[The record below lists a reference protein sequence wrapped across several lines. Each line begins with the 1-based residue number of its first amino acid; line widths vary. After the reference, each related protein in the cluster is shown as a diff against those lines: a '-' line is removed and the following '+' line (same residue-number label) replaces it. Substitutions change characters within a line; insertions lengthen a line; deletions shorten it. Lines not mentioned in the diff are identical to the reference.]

1 MHDKS
6 VSIKDISK
14 KAGVSAATI
23 YKLKQ
28 TKIASC
34 FIKGKKG
41 GHLFVQDNDP
51 VQNCASVRQALN
63 TLKAK
68 QLRVPP
74 CSPHINT
81 IENSSHSMREELRQQ
96 ALPKNITRETFGE
109 FSKRVT
115 TSKQFFHC

>member
-23 YKLKQ
+23 YKLKE

-34 FIKGKKG
+34 FIKRGKKVR
-41 GHLFVQDNDP
+41 HLFVQDNDP

-68 QLRVPP
+68 QLRIPP

-81 IENSSHSMREELRQQ
+81 IENSMREELRQQ
-96 ALPKNITRETFGE
+96 ALQKNITHETFGE